1 MPSSSLSATGISMQR
16 NPVKMS
22 RFGPKMGRR
31 RTITGA
37 ITAST
42 SAPEVSG
49 PFWDWKKAAGKS
61 VYQESARPKTE
72 NGNSF
77 VTSSRIVN
85 QHCDNSWSRRTN
97 GMNCL
102 TFTFERAT
110 QFRFLLKLRRSWL
123 ALVLLN
129 HDLRSNHDDSPPSQH
144 PRRRY
149 DPCSGDG

>member
-1 MPSSSLSATGISMQR
+1 MQR

-31 RTITGA
+31 RMITGA

-85 QHCDNSWSRRTN
+85 QNGITAGPDELKSRPYQL
-97 GMNCL
+97 L
-102 TFTFERAT
+102 TKRQEI
-110 QFRFLLKLRRSWL
+110 
-123 ALVLLN
+123 
-129 HDLRSNHDDSPPSQH
+129 
-144 PRRRY
+144 
-149 DPCSGDG
+149 